1 MGVMQERRKLIVMRH
16 AKAGE
21 LPGGPDFERALRP
34 RGQRDSAAA
43 GRWLSASGLRPDLV
57 LCSAAR
63 RTRQTWQYLSGA
75 LQPGPPPEVTADRRL
90 YEADSDDVADIVR
103 AAGGDFATILY
114 VGHNPAAAGLV
125 GLLTGTEPAFPTAA
139 IAVIGIQARWADLAA
154 GAGELLASWTPG
166 GEHPPPLPG

>member
-1 MGVMQERRKLIVMRH
+1 MQEMRKLIVMRH

-34 RGQRDSAAA
+34 RGRRDSATA
-43 GRWLSASGLRPDLV
+43 GRWLSASGVWPDLV

-63 RTRQTWQYLSGA
+63 RTRQTWQYLLEA
-75 LQPGPPPEVTADRRL
+75 LQPELPPELTADRRL
-90 YEADSDDVADIVR
+90 YQAGRDDVADIVR

-114 VGHNPAAAGLV
+114 IGHNPAAAGLV

-139 IAVIGIQARWADLAA
+139 IAVIGIQARWADLAP
-154 GAGELLASWTPG
+154 GGGELLASWTPRE
-166 GEHPPPLPG
+166 EHRASRPG